1 MVFPTSPVI
10 ELDLR
15 RDEAVREYKIWQK
28 SQVSSDDQKQQ
39 YDKAEDLMLAHS
51 YDLSMIVVNQER
63 MHRFYTEYG
72 VLDGVAWY

>member
-1 MVFPTSPVI
+1 M
-10 ELDLR
+10 
-15 RDEAVREYKIWQK
+15 
-28 SQVSSDDQKQQ
+28 SSDDQKQQ